1 MAQDNALYAVARI
14 RCHENGLI
22 GRERMAR
29 MIAGTAEEAMQVLTG
44 AGYGGAAAGEG
55 TADVE
60 ALIAAE
66 LARTYAL
73 GREVSPE
80 PALTELFL
88 MQADVHNLKAL
99 YKLRLLGG
107 GDAGPALM
115 QGGAFDP
122 AALARMVREADYEA
136 LPAPLAEALRGLDEA
151 FSHEAADPVRVSAA
165 LDGAYFR
172 MGYASKNA
180 FAVAYFKAKADF
192 ENALALLRL
201 GAMGASEERLAAAL
215 MLAGNIP
222 EETFLKADS
231 LPADQLG
238 KALEQGPAGEVLR
251 RAVEAAQQSGP
262 QAVERARDNYLI
274 RLAEQGR
281 FDQDTVAPIVG
292 YLLAREQEARCIR
305 LILTA
310 KRNGLP
316 ESIITER
323 MRVLYGE

>member
-73 GREVSPE
+73 VREVSPE

-215 MLAGNIP
+215 MPAGNIP
-222 EETFLKADS
+222 EETFLKTAS

>member
-44 AGYGGAAAGEG
+44 AGYGGAAA
-55 TADVE
+55 

-66 LARTYAL
+66 LARTDAL
-73 GREVSPE
+73 VREVSPD

-115 QGGAFDP
+115 QGGAFEP
-122 AALARMVREADYEA
+122 AALARMVRESDYEG

-151 FSHEAADPVRVSAA
+151 FSHETADPVRVSTA

-172 MGYASKNA
+172 MGYASKSA
-180 FAVAYFKAKADF
+180 FAVEYFKARADF
-192 ENALALLRL
+192 ENALVLLRL
-201 GAMGASEERLAAAL
+201 TNMGAAEERLAQAL
-215 MLAGNIP
+215 LPAGNIP
-222 EETFLKADS
+222 ETEFLKAAG
-231 LPADQLG
+231 LPAEQWG
-238 KALEQGPAGEVLR
+238 KELMQGPAGEVLR
-251 RAVEAAQQSGP
+251 KAVEDAQQSGP

-274 RLAEQGR
+274 RLAERGR

-316 ESIITER
+316 ESIRKDARALWRINR
-323 MRVLYGE
+323 LKSP

>member
-1 MAQDNALYAVARI
+1 MAQDNALYAVSRI
-14 RCHENGLI
+14 RCHETGLI

-44 AGYGGAAAGEG
+44 TGYGGAAGDGAV
-55 TADVE
+55 DVE
-60 ALIAAE
+60 TLIAAE

-73 GREVSPE
+73 VREVSPD

-115 QGGAFDP
+115 QGGAFEP

-136 LPAPLAEALRGLDEA
+136 LPAPIAEALKGLDEA

-172 MGYASKNA
+172 MGYASKSA
-180 FAVAYFKAKADF
+180 FAREYFKAKADF
-192 ENALALLRL
+192 ENALPLLRL
-201 GAMGASEERLAAAL
+201 DAMGASQERLAAAL
-215 MLAGNIP
+215 MPAGNIP
-222 EETFLKADS
+222 QEAFLAAAG
-231 LPADQLG
+231 LPGEQRG
-238 KALEQGPAGEVLR
+238 KALEQGPAGEALR
-251 RAVEAAQQSGP
+251 KAIELAQQSGP

-274 RLAEQGR
+274 RLAERGR
-281 FDQDTVAPIVG
+281 YDQDTVAPIVG
-292 YLLAREQEARCIR
+292 YLLAREQEARCVR
-305 LILTA
+305 LIMTA
-310 KRNGLP
+310 KRNSLP

>member
-14 RCHENGLI
+14 RCHETGLI

-29 MIAGTAEEAMQVLTG
+29 MIAGTAEEAMQVLVG
-44 AGYGGAAAGEG
+44 AGYGGAASEG
-55 TADVE
+55 AADIE
-60 ALIAAE
+60 TLIAAE
-66 LARTYAL
+66 LARAYAL
-73 GREVSPE
+73 VREVSPD

-107 GDAGPALM
+107 GDAGPSLM

-136 LPAPLAEALRGLDEA
+136 LPALLAEALKGLDET
-151 FSHEAADPVRVSAA
+151 FSHEAADPVRVSTA

-172 MGYASKNA
+172 MGYASKSA
-180 FAVAYFKAKADF
+180 FAAEYFKAKADF

-201 GAMGASEERLAAAL
+201 GAMGAPIARLAAAL
-215 MLAGNIP
+215 LPAGNIP
-222 EETFLKADS
+222 EETFLKAAS
-231 LPADQLG
+231 LPAEQLG
-238 KALEQGPAGEVLR
+238 KALEEGPAGEALR
-251 RAVEAAQQSGP
+251 KAVEAAQLSGP
-262 QAVERARDNYLI
+262 QAVERARDDYLI
-274 RLAEQGR
+274 HLAERGR
-281 FDQDTVAPIVG
+281 FDQDTVAPVVG

>member
-44 AGYGGAAAGEG
+44 VGYGGAAAGEG

-73 GREVSPE
+73 VREVSPE

-215 MLAGNIP
+215 MPAGNIP
-222 EETFLKADS
+222 EETFLKAAS

-292 YLLAREQEARCIR
+292 YLLARE
-305 LILTA
+305 
-310 KRNGLP
+310 
-316 ESIITER
+316 
-323 MRVLYGE
+323 

>member
-44 AGYGGAAAGEG
+44 AGYGGAAAAEG

-66 LARTYAL
+66 LARTDAL
-73 GREVSPE
+73 VREVSPD

-99 YKLRLLGG
+99 YKLRLLGD

-115 QGGAFDP
+115 QGGAFEP
-122 AALARMVREADYEA
+122 AALARMVRESDYEP

-151 FSHEAADPVRVSAA
+151 FSHEAADPVRVSTA

-172 MGYASKNA
+172 MGYASKSA
-180 FAVAYFKAKADF
+180 FAVEYFKARADF
-192 ENALALLRL
+192 ENALVLMRL
-201 GAMGASEERLAAAL
+201 TNMGAAEERLAQAL
-215 MLAGNIP
+215 LPAGNIP
-222 EETFLKADS
+222 EAEFLRAVG
-231 LPADQLG
+231 LPAEQWG
-238 KALEQGPAGEVLR
+238 KELMQGPAGEVLR
-251 RAVEAAQQSGP
+251 KAVEDAQQSGP

-274 RLAEQGR
+274 RLAERGR
-281 FDQDTVAPIVG
+281 FDQDTVAPFVG

>member
-14 RCHENGLI
+14 RCHETGLI

-29 MIAGTAEEAMQVLTG
+29 MIAGTAEEAMQVLVG
-44 AGYGGAAAGEG
+44 AGYGGSAGEG
-55 TADVE
+55 AADVE
-60 ALIAAE
+60 TLIAAE
-66 LARTYAL
+66 LARAYAL
-73 GREVSPE
+73 VREVSPD

-136 LPAPLAEALRGLDEA
+136 LPAPLAEALKGLDET
-151 FSHEAADPVRVSAA
+151 FSHEAADPVRVSTA

-172 MGYASKNA
+172 MGYASKSA
-180 FAVAYFKAKADF
+180 FAAEYFKAKADF

-201 GAMGASEERLAAAL
+201 GAMGAPMERLAAAL
-215 MLAGNIP
+215 LPAGNIP
-222 EETFLKADS
+222 EEMFLKAAS
-231 LPADQLG
+231 LPAEQLG
-238 KALEQGPAGEVLR
+238 KALEEGPAGEALR

-274 RLAEQGR
+274 HLAERGR
-281 FDQDTVAPIVG
+281 FDQDTVAPVVG